1 MSCCFKSSL
10 PPIALIT
17 VFFIDHIQM
26 SIAFYPS
33 KGLVCYGSEQASVK
47 AGMNTAFP
55 GAVDELGTS
64 RGDID
69 ADVLR
74 LDLDDLGGEIMCLD

>member
-1 MSCCFKSSL
+1 
-10 PPIALIT
+10 
-17 VFFIDHIQM
+17 M